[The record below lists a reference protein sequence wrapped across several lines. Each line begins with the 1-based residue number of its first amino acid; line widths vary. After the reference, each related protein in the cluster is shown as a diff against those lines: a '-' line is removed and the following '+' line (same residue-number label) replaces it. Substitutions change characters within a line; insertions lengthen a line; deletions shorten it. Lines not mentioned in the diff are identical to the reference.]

1 MSRWLFAGLSA
12 LALGVLLA
20 GSLGAQKS
28 SPPPLPPDED
38 APIKAAPPPRPKP
51 QSNTPQSSADQTGK
65 SQSDDALPPDEDAA
79 SAAANEK
86 VAFNPVQS
94 KKFVSVG
101 DFYFKKNDFKAATIR
116 YRDATRYND
125 ANAEAWLK
133 LGEAEE
139 KRGSPKNARAAY
151 EKYLQLAPNAR
162 NASEIKKRLDKLN

>member
-1 MSRWLFAGLSA
+1 MSRWP
-12 LALGVLLA
+12 LAAVPAIVLATILA
-20 GSLGAQKS
+20 GSAAAQQ
-28 SPPPLPPDED
+28 PPVPPLPPDED
-38 APIKAAPPPRPKP
+38 APVKAAPKPPPPAQSGKP
-51 QSNTPQSSADQTGK
+51 QSGK
-65 SQSDDALPPDEDAA
+65 SQSEDELPPDEDAA

-101 DFYFKKNDFKAATIR
+101 DFYFKKNDFKAATQR

-151 EKYLQLAPNAR
+151 EKYLQLAPKAK
-162 NASEIKKRLDKLN
+162 NASEIQKRLEKLN

>member
-1 MSRWLFAGLSA
+1 MSRWPFAGSLA
-12 LALGVLLA
+12 VALGVLLA
-20 GSLGAQKS
+20 GSMGAQQ
-28 SPPPLPPDED
+28 PPPTAPLPPDED
-38 APIKAAPPPRPKP
+38 APIKVAPKPPPPA
-51 QSNTPQSSADQTGK
+51 QSGTPQSGK
-65 SQSDDALPPDEDAA
+65 SQPDDALPPDEDAA

-94 KKFVSVG
+94 KFVSVG
-101 DFYFKKNDFKAATIR
+101 DFYFKKNDFKAATQR

-139 KRGSPKNARAAY
+139 KRGSPKSARPAY
-151 EKYLQLAPNAR
+151 EKYLQLAPNAK

>member
-1 MSRWLFAGLSA
+1 MSRWP
-12 LALGVLLA
+12 LAAFPAIVLAALLA
-20 GSLGAQKS
+20 GSAMAQQPPV
-28 SPPPLPPDED
+28 PPPLPPDED
-38 APIKAAPPPRPKP
+38 APVKAVPKPPPQQSAKP
-51 QSNTPQSSADQTGK
+51 PATNK
-65 SQSDDALPPDEDAA
+65 SQPDDELPPDEDAA

-101 DFYFKKNDFKAATIR
+101 DFYFKKNDFKAATQR

-125 ANAEAWLK
+125 ANADAWLK
-133 LGEAEE
+133 LGESEE

-151 EKYLQLAPNAR
+151 EKYLQLAPNAK

>member
-1 MSRWLFAGLSA
+1 MSRWLFAGSLAVA
-12 LALGVLLA
+12 LCVLLA
-20 GSLGAQKS
+20 GSSGAQQ
-28 SPPPLPPDED
+28 PPSAPLPPDED
-38 APIKAAPPPRPKP
+38 APVKTAPQPSPTT
-51 QSNTPQSSADQTGK
+51 QSNTPNSSTNQPAK
-65 SQSDDALPPDEDAA
+65 SQPDDPLPPDEDAA

-101 DFYFKKNDFKAATIR
+101 DFYFKKNDFKAATQR
-116 YRDATRYND
+116 YQDATRYND

-133 LGEAEE
+133 LGESEE

-151 EKYLQLAPNAR
+151 EKYLQLAPKAK

>member
-1 MSRWLFAGLSA
+1 MSRWPLAAVPAIVLATMFVGSA
-12 LALGVLLA
+12 A
-20 GSLGAQKS
+20 AQQ
-28 SPPPLPPDED
+28 PPVPPLPPDED
-38 APIKAAPPPRPKP
+38 APVKAAPKPPPPAQSGKP
-51 QSNTPQSSADQTGK
+51 QSGK
-65 SQSDDALPPDEDAA
+65 SQSEDELPPDEDAA

-101 DFYFKKNDFKAATIR
+101 DFYFKKNDFKAATQR

-133 LGEAEE
+133 LGESEE

-151 EKYLQLAPNAR
+151 EKYLQLAPQAK
-162 NASEIKKRLDKLN
+162 NASEIKRRLDKLN

>member
-1 MSRWLFAGLSA
+1 MSRWPF
-12 LALGVLLA
+12 A
-20 GSLGAQKS
+20 GSLAVALGILLAASSGAQQPP
-28 SPPPLPPDED
+28 PPPLPPDED
-38 APIKAAPPPRPKP
+38 APIKAAPPPSPKPQPGKP
-51 QSNTPQSSADQTGK
+51 QSNVNQSGK
-65 SQSDDALPPDEDAA
+65 SRPDDELPPDEDAA

-101 DFYFKKNDFKAATIR
+101 DFYFKKNDFKAATQR

-133 LGEAEE
+133 LGESEE

-151 EKYLQLAPNAR
+151 EKYLQLAPNAK

>member
-1 MSRWLFAGLSA
+1 MSRWPFAA
-12 LALGVLLA
+12 VLAIILA
-20 GSLGAQKS
+20 GSAAAQQ
-28 SPPPLPPDED
+28 PPVPPLPPDED
-38 APIKAAPPPRPKP
+38 APVKAAPKPPSQQSAKP
-51 QSNTPQSSADQTGK
+51 PAT
-65 SQSDDALPPDEDAA
+65 DDELPPDEDAA

-101 DFYFKKNDFKAATIR
+101 DFYFKKNDFKAATQR

-125 ANAEAWLK
+125 ANADAWMK
-133 LGEAEE
+133 LGESEE

-151 EKYLQLAPNAR
+151 EKYLQLAPNAK

>member
-1 MSRWLFAGLSA
+1 MLVGSA
-12 LALGVLLA
+12 A
-20 GSLGAQKS
+20 AQQ
-28 SPPPLPPDED
+28 PPVPPLPPDED
-38 APIKAAPPPRPKP
+38 APVKAAPKTPSQQSAKPPA
-51 QSNTPQSSADQTGK
+51 T
-65 SQSDDALPPDEDAA
+65 DDELPPDEDAA

-101 DFYFKKNDFKAATIR
+101 DFYFKKNDFKAATQR

-125 ANAEAWLK
+125 ANADAWLK
-133 LGEAEE
+133 LGESEE

-151 EKYLQLAPNAR
+151 EKYLQLAPNAK

>member
-1 MSRWLFAGLSA
+1 MSRWP
-12 LALGVLLA
+12 LAVVPVTVLAAMLA
-20 GSLGAQKS
+20 GSAMAQQPPV
-28 SPPPLPPDED
+28 PPPLPPDED
-38 APIKAAPPPRPKP
+38 APVKAAPKPPSQQSAKP
-51 QSNTPQSSADQTGK
+51 PAT
-65 SQSDDALPPDEDAA
+65 DDELPPDEDAA

-101 DFYFKKNDFKAATIR
+101 DFYFKKNDFKAATQR

-125 ANAEAWLK
+125 ANADAWLK
-133 LGEAEE
+133 LGESEE

-151 EKYLQLAPNAR
+151 EKYLQLAPNAK

>member
-1 MSRWLFAGLSA
+1 MSRWPLAA
-12 LALGVLLA
+12 LLATMLA
-20 GSLGAQKS
+20 GSAAAQQ
-28 SPPPLPPDED
+28 PPVPPLPPDED
-38 APIKAAPPPRPKP
+38 APVKAAPKPPPP
-51 QSNTPQSSADQTGK
+51 AQSNSTQSGK
-65 SQSDDALPPDEDAA
+65 SQPDDALPPDEDAA

-101 DFYFKKNDFKAATIR
+101 DFYFKKNDFKAATQR

-133 LGEAEE
+133 LGESEE

-151 EKYLQLAPNAR
+151 EKYLQLAPNGK
-162 NASEIKKRLDKLN
+162 NASEIKKRLEKLN

>member
-1 MSRWLFAGLSA
+1 MSRWP
-12 LALGVLLA
+12 LAAVPIIVLATMLA
-20 GSLGAQKS
+20 GSAAAQQ
-28 SPPPLPPDED
+28 PPVPPLPPDED
-38 APIKAAPPPRPKP
+38 APVKAAPKTPPPQQAAKP
-51 QSNTPQSSADQTGK
+51 PAT
-65 SQSDDALPPDEDAA
+65 DDELPPDEDAA

-101 DFYFKKNDFKAATIR
+101 DFYFKKNDFKAATQR

-125 ANAEAWLK
+125 ANADAWLK
-133 LGEAEE
+133 LGESEE

-151 EKYLQLAPNAR
+151 EKYLQLAPNAK

>member
-1 MSRWLFAGLSA
+1 MSRWP
-12 LALGVLLA
+12 LAAVPVIVLATMLA
-20 GSLGAQKS
+20 RSGAAQQ
-28 SPPPLPPDED
+28 PPVPPLPPDEV
-38 APIKAAPPPRPKP
+38 APIKAAPKPTPPAQSGTPK
-51 QSNTPQSSADQTGK
+51 SGK
-65 SQSDDALPPDEDAA
+65 SQPQKSQADDELPPDEDAA

-101 DFYFKKNDFKAATIR
+101 DFYFKKNDFKAATQR

-133 LGEAEE
+133 LGESEE

-151 EKYLQLAPNAR
+151 EKYLQLAPNAK
-162 NASEIKKRLDKLN
+162 NAPEIKKRLDKLN

>member
-1 MSRWLFAGLSA
+1 MFAGSA
-12 LALGVLLA
+12 A
-20 GSLGAQKS
+20 AQQ
-28 SPPPLPPDED
+28 PPVQSLPPDED
-38 APIKAAPPPRPKP
+38 APVKVAPKPPPPA
-51 QSNTPQSSADQTGK
+51 QSNAAQSGK

-94 KKFVSVG
+94 KKFVAVG
-101 DFYFKKNDFKAATIR
+101 DFYFKKNDFKAATQR

-133 LGEAEE
+133 LGESEE

-162 NASEIKKRLDKLN
+162 NAPEIKKRLDKLN